1 MAQHLL
7 KFRLFLKHF
16 SKILIN
22 VKDYPNEIRVYT
34 LCIFG
39 MGTALLL
46 RMLVETA
53 LKELGIDAEVTTTNL
68 TAISGLVASGNVD
81 LIVAQADLEPQ
92 LSQYNVPTIFVK
104 NFTDKEG
111 LKEEIKKVLNLS

>member
-1 MAQHLL
+1 MPKL
-7 KFRLFLKHF
+7 
-16 SKILIN
+16 
-22 VKDYPNEIRVYT
+22 RVYT